1 MRRLVLLVSV
11 FFLALVVLGNV
22 CSSEKDTLN
31 FTLAST
37 IPENKKLIPRG
48 AVLGKDDVD
57 EIKIVY
63 KIQTGKNRISDY
75 GITIRKI
82 TIGEKAVCHSLL
94 NYEVNM
100 SPDGRGSFIL
110 TIILTLNEAKCRDEY
125 LAVCGKTISFEVQIR
140 FYR

>member
-1 MRRLVLLVSV
+1 M
-11 FFLALVVLGNV
+11 
-22 CSSEKDTLN
+22 
-31 FTLAST
+31 
-37 IPENKKLIPRG
+37 
-48 AVLGKDDVD
+48 GKDDVD

>member
-11 FFLALVVLGNV
+11 FFLALVVFGNV

-75 GITIRKI
+75 GIVIRKI

-110 TIILTLNEAKCRDEY
+110 TIILTLNEANVEMN
-125 LAVCGKTISFEVQIR
+125 ISR
-140 FYR
+140 FAENYFI